1 MLIEL
6 TLTHPCDETILWSAG
21 SYTDRQGHPISQC
34 PGCREALGAP
44 FLRAEE
50 TRPPVHS
57 GHPRLHLQAS

>member
-6 TLTHPCDETILWSAG
+6 TLTHPCNETILWAAG
-21 SYTDRQGHPISQC
+21 SYTDHQGCLITHC

-44 FLRAEE
+44 FVRAEE
-50 TRPPVHS
+50 TRRPAHA